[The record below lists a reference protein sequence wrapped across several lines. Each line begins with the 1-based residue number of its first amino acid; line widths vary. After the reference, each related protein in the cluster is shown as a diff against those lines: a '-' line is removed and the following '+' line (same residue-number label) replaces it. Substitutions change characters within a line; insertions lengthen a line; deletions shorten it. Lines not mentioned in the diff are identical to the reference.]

1 MVSSVPT
8 GQTVSVWPMTRSG
21 RPRPWISARRW
32 SPSRISTSAPSAASS
47 LAIRSAT
54 PRTPGDRVGDSIST
68 SSRRSVT
75 IASAVIACAAGPR
88 RESRGQYERDRGP
101 GRRTEGG
108 RRRFTRRVRW
118 RTAEPWPHRPSC
130 TQASSSSALS
140 VIDEPQGIYRGEVLA
155 IMGALADIYANT
167 QGILALLNED
177 GEDDEES
184 EEMDS

>member
-75 IASAVIACAAGPR
+75 IASDVIACAAAPS
-88 RESRGQYERDRGP
+88 RESRAQYERVRGF
-101 GRRTEGG
+101 GRRYTEGG

-118 RTAEPWPHRPSC
+118 RAAEPWPRRPSC
-130 TQASSSSALS
+130 IQASSSSALS

-155 IMGALADIYANT
+155 IMGADIYANT